1 MQEVYCSHRALE
13 GDEKFSLIRTISVA
27 FGAIGGTSFRGA
39 DLTYANFSKALLKST
54 NFTNIWE
61 RGAQGKR
68 RKCETLLDWVRW
80 QDAQKLDRARVGNS
94 ILSTPAAR
102 ELLVTPNGYK
112 KSYVNVKL
120 RTANLDSVNLEQA
133 DLTWADL
140 SCATLRHANLKDA
153 NLSESLVLHADLT
166 GAYLTGACL
175 EAWNIDSQTIL
186 DQVDCQ
192 YVYLLRNQQE
202 RRPSSGNFAPGEF
215 TKLFQE
221 VLSTVDLIFRNGID
235 WKAFLAAFKQVQVE
249 NEDTLL
255 EIQSIENKGDGVVVV
270 RVNVPLDADKN
281 KIHGEFNKRY
291 KALESRHRVEL
302 KAKEREIT
310 IYREQS
316 ADMLG
321 VITSLANRPIN
332 IQAIAM
338 NDSTD
343 KSQNFKTD
351 GNFNINAT
359 NSIVN
364 LRDISGDVTNTINQ
378 LQQSNTPDASQLA
391 EWLKQLQSAVE
402 TAEELQPD
410 DKAEALEQVGALA
423 KAGQN
428 LQDGTLKKLANT
440 AAKII
445 KGTVTN
451 LPDTAKL
458 AEACSKLFP
467 LITKALGL
475 PF

>member
-1 MQEVYCSHRALE
+1 
-13 GDEKFSLIRTISVA
+13 
-27 FGAIGGTSFRGA
+27 
-39 DLTYANFSKALLKST
+39 
-54 NFTNIWE
+54 
-61 RGAQGKR
+61 
-68 RKCETLLDWVRW
+68 
-80 QDAQKLDRARVGNS
+80 
-94 ILSTPAAR
+94 
-102 ELLVTPNGYK
+102 
-112 KSYVNVKL
+112 
-120 RTANLDSVNLEQA
+120 
-133 DLTWADL
+133 
-140 SCATLRHANLKDA
+140 
-153 NLSESLVLHADLT
+153 
-166 GAYLTGACL
+166 
-175 EAWNIDSQTIL
+175 
-186 DQVDCQ
+186 
-192 YVYLLRNQQE
+192 
-202 RRPSSGNFAPGEF
+202 
-215 TKLFQE
+215 
-221 VLSTVDLIFRNGID
+221 
-235 WKAFLAAFKQVQVE
+235 
-249 NEDTLL
+249 
-255 EIQSIENKGDGVVVV
+255 
-270 RVNVPLDADKN
+270 
-281 KIHGEFNKRY
+281 
-291 KALESRHRVEL
+291 
-302 KAKEREIT
+302 
-310 IYREQS
+310 
-316 ADMLG
+316 
-321 VITSLANRPIN
+321 
-332 IQAIAM
+332 M

>member
-1 MQEVYCSHRALE
+1 M
-13 GDEKFSLIRTISVA
+13 
-27 FGAIGGTSFRGA
+27 
-39 DLTYANFSKALLKST
+39 
-54 NFTNIWE
+54 
-61 RGAQGKR
+61 
-68 RKCETLLDWVRW
+68 
-80 QDAQKLDRARVGNS
+80 
-94 ILSTPAAR
+94 
-102 ELLVTPNGYK
+102 
-112 KSYVNVKL
+112 
-120 RTANLDSVNLEQA
+120 DSVNLEQA

-140 SCATLRHANLKDA
+140 SCTTLRHANLKDA

-332 IQAIAM
+332 I
-338 NDSTD
+338 
-343 KSQNFKTD
+343 
-351 GNFNINAT
+351 
-359 NSIVN
+359 
-364 LRDISGDVTNTINQ
+364 
-378 LQQSNTPDASQLA
+378 
-391 EWLKQLQSAVE
+391 
-402 TAEELQPD
+402 
-410 DKAEALEQVGALA
+410 
-423 KAGQN
+423 
-428 LQDGTLKKLANT
+428 
-440 AAKII
+440 
-445 KGTVTN
+445 
-451 LPDTAKL
+451 
-458 AEACSKLFP
+458 
-467 LITKALGL
+467 
-475 PF
+475 